1 MHAPGRESST
11 GCGGRDSKEARRE
24 PCERRSEARVNG
36 GQKERAQS
44 IIRSDLH
51 GEQRVS
57 RVERREGLFGL
68 LATTALGFIYH
79 MIFPFKIGG
88 KD

>member
-24 PCERRSEARVNG
+24 PCERRSEVRVNG
-36 GQKERAQS
+36 GQKERARS

-51 GEQRVS
+51 GEQR
-57 RVERREGLFGL
+57 G
-68 LATTALGFIYH
+68 
-79 MIFPFKIGG
+79 KQGG
-88 KD
+88 KKRSIWAFGNNCIRIHIPYDIPI

>member
-1 MHAPGRESST
+1 MV
-11 GCGGRDSKEARRE
+11 DKRRE
-24 PCERRSEARVNG
+24 HSLSSEVICMVSRG
-36 GQKERAQS
+36 
-44 IIRSDLH
+44 
-51 GEQRVS
+51 VS